1 MTVAQYRMIL
11 AIVSAV
17 ALIVFALYFVQA
29 RALQAA
35 DFYECPPGNTLVV
48 CAPGTGPPNAECRN
62 VGSGQTTIAP
72 RNCN

>member
-1 MTVAQYRMIL
+1 MTVSQYRLML
-11 AIVSAV
+11 IVAVVV
-17 ALIVFALYFVQA
+17 ALIAFALYFGQM

-48 CAPGTGPPNAECRN
+48 CQPGTGPPNAECRN

-72 RNCN
+72 RNCG

>member
-1 MTVAQYRMIL
+1 MTVAQYRMVL
-11 AIVSAV
+11 AIVSV
-17 ALIVFALYFVQA
+17 FALIVFALYVFQL

-48 CAPGTGPPNAECRN
+48 CQPGTGPPNAECRN
-62 VGSGQTTIAP
+62 VGSGQTTIVP

>member
-1 MTVAQYRMIL
+1 MTIQNMRIIL
-11 AIVSAV
+11 AVV
-17 ALIVFALYFVQA
+17 AAIGLVFMALFFNQFA
-29 RALQAA
+29 ATQAA

-72 RNCN
+72 RNCG

>member
-17 ALIVFALYFVQA
+17 ALIVFALYFFQA

-35 DFYECPPGNTLVV
+35 DFYECPPGRTLVV
-48 CAPGTGPPNAECRN
+48 CAPGTGPPNAECVN

-72 RNCN
+72 RNC